1 MLHSPAMMKASPRH
15 PRGARQMLLMVL
27 LGIIALLPASLH
39 AQILVDLS
47 IKRVLYIAYEPLLA
61 TVRITNLS
69 GNPLLRADV
78 E

>member
-1 MLHSPAMMKASPRH
+1 
-15 PRGARQMLLMVL
+15 MLLMVL